1 MPLDLAG
8 TGTVYSHGF
17 GECVTYRGAGNMSCL
32 TLTSHWSDEAVTRC
46 RRTVVLH
53 HSSGISIFGNPQP
66 SPGKWKSLSL
76 VWLFVTPWIITHQ
89 PPLSL
94 GILQARILE
103 WVAIPSS
110 RGSSQPRA
118 RTQVSHI
125 TGRFFT
131 VWATREATALFRG
144 CWQTCALCP
153 LERTITLIILRG
165 WQVFPGAG
173 RVWSSSSPG
182 CLWAEDTLDLYSP
195 RMEINRSKLT
205 DGA

>member
-1 MPLDLAG
+1 MWRGQRHSRQEVEVESEACDSCSGVSTSLW
-8 TGTVYSHGF
+8 THG
-17 GECVTYRGAGNMSCL
+17 L
-32 TLTSHWSDEAVTRC
+32 
-46 RRTVVLH
+46 
-53 HSSGISIFGNPQP
+53 
-66 SPGKWKSLSL
+66 
-76 VWLFVTPWIITHQ
+76 
-89 PPLSL
+89 
-94 GILQARILE
+94 ILQARILE

>member
-110 RGSSQPRA
+110 RGSSQPRH
-118 RTQVSHI
+118 RTESPVFPALAD
-125 TGRFFT
+125 GFFT
-131 VWATREATALFRG
+131 VCHLV
-144 CWQTCALCP
+144 
-153 LERTITLIILRG
+153 II
-165 WQVFPGAG
+165 A
-173 RVWSSSSPG
+173 SPG
-182 CLWAEDTLDLYSP
+182 NYLAQNVNSGEAEELWFIPWKLENFTNVGFFGGVSVYQP
-195 RMEINRSKLT
+195 PTPQINYYVLIT
-205 DGA
+205 V